1 MSGHLFPKIA
11 ERTYGIPKIHY
22 LPIEQPDLPPPGGF
36 VRANLNLPAPS
47 RRGKLAWAGALGD
60 DEIWASLASADSN
73 GEA

>member
-1 MSGHLFPKIA
+1 M
-11 ERTYGIPKIHY
+11 
-22 LPIEQPDLPPPGGF
+22 
-36 VRANLNLPAPS
+36 RANLNLPAPS